1 MQILTAKRAWAAAY
15 DPQYLLQMAEE
26 YDADRLPQLNEY
38 LAKEDFALV
47 SADTHGFPGDLV
59 IDFALDQKFP
69 YRALIMLEK

>member
-1 MQILTAKRAWAAAY
+1 
-15 DPQYLLQMAEE
+15 MAEE

-38 LAKEDFALV
+38 LAKGDFALV

-69 YRALIMLEK
+69 YGP